1 MVGKTSL
8 ANEQVD
14 NEGCSG
20 RFGAKVD
27 RQLLRL
33 WFLKITD
40 YSETGFFPK
49 TLHQSL

>member
-1 MVGKTSL
+1 LEPKSFL

-14 NEGCSG
+14 NEG
-20 RFGAKVD
+20 RYWHFGAKVD
-27 RQLLRL
+27 RKLLRQ

-49 TLHQSL
+49 TLHLSL